1 MLQLDQRPGTARR
14 IRAKRGPS
22 EHSACEH
29 EAARGRGARYEWWT
43 GAGKPWVADDSRAA
57 KHFEYH
63 HMIGAP
69 HTFYN
74 AGLKRY
80 ILPNYGSVNSNTK

>member
-1 MLQLDQRPGTARR
+1 MQKYPKKSPQSYAHS
-14 IRAKRGPS
+14 KRLICHVPRS
-22 EHSACEH
+22 
-29 EAARGRGARYEWWT
+29 RYEWWT

-57 KHFEYH
+57 KYFEYH

>member
-1 MLQLDQRPGTARR
+1 MFVSAKISQNVSLKLRLFEKIDMLMF
-14 IRAKRGPS
+14 
-22 EHSACEH
+22 
-29 EAARGRGARYEWWT
+29 RGARYEWWT
-43 GAGKPWVADDSRAA
+43 GAGKPWVADDSKAA